1 MPSAHRVLPATQGPA
16 RGRGKVLNKPTRA
29 LILLAGC
36 WLVGGSAYQRQK
48 STNQQGPL
56 DNLFLLQETRTR
68 RISSYDKTGGNTDF
82 VVILPG
88 QTRTLAEISGA
99 GVIRR
104 FYLAPYAQD
113 RMRYRK
119 VMLRMYW
126 DGQNDP
132 CVEVPIGDFFGSG
145 LGTLRTFHSLPISVN
160 PGFRG
165 LDFDGMVSY
174 FPMPF
179 EKGARI
185 TVQNDGNVQDFAL
198 WFHVEY
204 EEYPQGQMPGNAG
217 RFHAQWR
224 RSPKTAVGTTSAKNS
239 QLGNIADKN
248 TTGADNYVILDANQ
262 QGSFVG
268 FFLTIDNIV
277 GGWYGEGDDMI
288 FIDGEQW
295 PPSYPGT
302 GTEEIFDAGCC
313 PDGEFWGPYTGFY
326 LIENLNGNW
335 GGKNQMYR
343 FYLNNPVHF
352 QKSIRV
358 TLEHGHANNFENDYT
373 TTSFWYQKEPHLA
386 FPSLPVAS
394 ARVPGWPEGVA
405 ASIEK
410 EADFA
415 TAFGRLQRAGKI
427 HMSPA
432 DASEWQQLETARN
445 KDFRALHYR
454 DYLRDVAAAEKVFS
468 RYGNAGAK

>member
-1 MPSAHRVLPATQGPA
+1 M
-16 RGRGKVLNKPTRA
+16 NKPTGA
-29 LILLAGC
+29 LGLLVACWLAG
-36 WLVGGSAYQRQK
+36 GAAYSQQQK
-48 STNQQGPL
+48 SGGQPGPL
-56 DNLFLLQETRTR
+56 DSLFLLQNTRTA

-88 QTRTLAEISGA
+88 QTRTLAEIPGA

-104 FYLAPYAQD
+104 FYVAPYALD

-126 DGQNDP
+126 DGEPRP

-174 FPMPF
+174 FPMPY

-185 TVQNDGNVQDFAL
+185 TVENDGNVQDFAL
-198 WFHVEY
+198 WYHIEY
-204 EEYPQGQMPGNAG
+204 EQYGAGQLPGNAG

-224 RSPKTAVGTTSAKNS
+224 RAPKTEVRASSAKNS
-239 QLGNIADKN
+239 QLGNMKDKN
-248 TTGADNYVILDANQ
+248 ITGADNYVILDANQ

-288 FIDGEQW
+288 FVDGDQW
-295 PPSYPGT
+295 PPAYPGT

-313 PDGEFWGPYTGFY
+313 PDQEFWGPYTGFY
-326 LIENLNGNW
+326 LIENLNGTW

-343 FYLNNPVHF
+343 FYLSNPVHF
-352 QKSIRV
+352 QRSIRV

-373 TTSFWYQKEPHLA
+373 TTAFWYQKEPHLA
-386 FPSLPVAS
+386 FPSLPAAS
-394 ARVPGWPEGVA
+394 ARLPAWPEGVA
-405 ASIEK
+405 SAIEK
-410 EADFA
+410 EADFG
-415 TAFGRLQRAGKI
+415 TAFGRLHRAGKI
-427 HMSPA
+427 SMSAA
-432 DASEWQQLETARN
+432 DAAEWQRLEAARN
-445 KDFRALHYR
+445 KDFRALRYQ
-454 DYLRDVAAAEKVFS
+454 DFIGDVAASEKLS
-468 RYGNAGAK
+468 GRYRNVGAK